1 VHALRLREIGERLG
15 GICHTS
21 AFAWHARIL
30 LQAKKMDQRDH
41 ADRQRHGAEL
51 LMVLVQVFKK
61 NIMRERDGKEWCK
74 DGLQGMAGPFS

>member
-1 VHALRLREIGERLG
+1 
-15 GICHTS
+15 
-21 AFAWHARIL
+21 
-30 LQAKKMDQRDH
+30 MDQRDH